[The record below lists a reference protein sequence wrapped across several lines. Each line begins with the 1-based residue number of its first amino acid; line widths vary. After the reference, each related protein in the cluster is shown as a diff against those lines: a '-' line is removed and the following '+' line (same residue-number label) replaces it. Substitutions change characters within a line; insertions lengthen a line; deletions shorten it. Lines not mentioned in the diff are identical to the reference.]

1 MNSDY
6 KNEAPPEISAT
17 PNAKE
22 RLLEAAIDVFGK
34 YGFSG
39 ATTRMIAQR
48 ADVNISAIPYYFNGK
63 EGLYHAVIEHI
74 SKIIQ
79 AQIQGT
85 LESIEE
91 RCKAD
96 NVKSKDATVLLETL
110 LTRMINFILGS
121 TQAPRF
127 MRIILR
133 EQLDPSKAYDT
144 IYGQVMAPVITTI
157 AQMITVIIWAM
168 VVMTGAMT
176 IAQMITVITQ
186 VATTREAHLR
196 AVMVMGQILA
206 FRMARETI
214 VRMLD
219 VKGYTPEE
227 TTEIKKMII
236 EQTRAALKG
245 LSQI

>member
-6 KNEAPPEISAT
+6 KNEAPLEIT
-17 PNAKE
+17 DMPNAKE

-34 YGFSG
+34 YGFTG
-39 ATTRMIAQR
+39 ATTRIIAQR

-79 AQIQGT
+79 GQIRET
-85 LESIEE
+85 IKSIEE
-91 RCKAD
+91 RLQAD
-96 NVKSKDATVLLETL
+96 DVESKEATALLEKL
-110 LTRMINFILGS
+110 LSRMIDFILGS

-133 EQLDPSKAYDT
+133 EQLDPSEAYDT
-144 IYGQVMAPVITTI
+144 IYSRVMTPVITAI
-157 AQMITVIIWAM
+157 AKMITVIAH
-168 VVMTGAMT
+168 
-176 IAQMITVITQ
+176 
-186 VATTREAHLR
+186 VATTKEAHLR

-206 FRMARETI
+206 FRMARETV

-227 TTEIKKMII
+227 TVEIKKMIT

-245 LSQI
+245 LSQTKIKT

>member
-6 KNEAPPEISAT
+6 KNEAPPELSAT

-157 AQMITVIIWAM
+157 AQMIS
-168 VVMTGAMT
+168 
-176 IAQMITVITQ
+176 VITQ

>member
-6 KNEAPPEISAT
+6 KNEAPPEITDT

-39 ATTRMIAQR
+39 ATTRMIAQK

-96 NVKSKDATVLLETL
+96 NVKSKEATVLLETL

-133 EQLDPSKAYDT
+133 EQLDPSGAYNT
-144 IYGQVMAPVITTI
+144 IYGRVMAPVFTAI
-157 AQMITVIIWAM
+157 AEVITVIAH
-168 VVMTGAMT
+168 V
-176 IAQMITVITQ
+176 
-186 VATTREAHLR
+186 TTKREAHLR
-196 AVMVMGQILA
+196 AVMVLGQILA
-206 FRMARETI
+206 FRMARETV

-227 TTEIKKMII
+227 TVEIRKMII

-245 LSQI
+245 LSQT